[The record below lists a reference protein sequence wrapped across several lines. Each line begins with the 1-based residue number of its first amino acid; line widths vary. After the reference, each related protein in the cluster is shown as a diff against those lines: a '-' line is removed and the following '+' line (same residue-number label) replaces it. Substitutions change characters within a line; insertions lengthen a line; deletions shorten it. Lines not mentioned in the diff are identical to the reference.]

1 VKDELIRYLTEEILT
16 LDEGETISADDELLM
31 SGKVDSINVM
41 RLVAF
46 VEYTF
51 GVEVPAEDVTLE
63 TFQSVTAIAAYVCQK
78 RSSDR

>member
-1 VKDELIRYLTEEILT
+1 VKDALIRYLTEEIL
-16 LDEGETISADDELLM
+16 EAGETIGADDELLM

-63 TFQSVTAIAAYVCQK
+63 TFQSVTAIAAYVSQK
-78 RSSDR
+78 RPSDR

>member
-1 VKDELIRYLTEEILT
+1 MKDALIRYLTEEIL
-16 LDEGETISADDELLM
+16 EAGETIGADDELLM

-63 TFQSVTAIAAYVCQK
+63 TFQSVTAIATYVSQK
-78 RSSDR
+78 RSADR

>member
-1 VKDELIRYLTEEILT
+1 MKDELIRYLTEEIL
-16 LDEGETISADDELLM
+16 DAGETISADDELLM

-63 TFQSVTAIAAYVCQK
+63 TFQSVTAIAAYVSQK
-78 RSSDR
+78 RPSDR

>member
-1 VKDELIRYLTEEILT
+1 MKNELIRYLTEEIH

-31 SGKVDSINVM
+31 SGKVDSVNVM

-46 VEYTF
+46 VEYMF

-63 TFQSVTAIAAYVCQK
+63 TFQSVTAIAAYVSQK